1 LKLFKEVI
9 FGTDGKDYWIPVNE
23 EKKEEKMK
31 LWELSDNLT
40 DFEDA
45 IADIQDS
52 DLTEQ
57 EKEERIDA
65 LFNEYLILD
74 SDFDRKVE
82 AVAAYIK
89 RIEALTEARRAEYRR
104 LRSLAEQS
112 EKDADSLREYLVHY
126 MGKHGKTRI
135 EGKSCKVSLRQ
146 KPARVCLNCEPTE
159 LPIEFRRVMVEPKL
173 NEIKKHLRLNP
184 DTQWAFLS
192 TITEYS
198 LMIK

>member
-1 LKLFKEVI
+1 
-9 FGTDGKDYWIPVNE
+9 
-23 EKKEEKMK
+23 MK
-31 LWELSDNLT
+31 LWELSVNLT

-52 DLTEQ
+52 DLTEG
-57 EKEERIDA
+57 EKEARINE

-82 AVAAYIK
+82 AVAVYIK
-89 RIEALTEARRAEYRR
+89 RVEALTEARRAEYRR
-104 LRSLAEQS
+104 IRSLAEQS

-126 MGKHGKTRI
+126 MNKHGKTRV
-135 EGKSCKVSLRQ
+135 EGTSCKVSLRQ
-146 KPARVCLNCEPTE
+146 KPARVCLNCEPVE
-159 LPIEFRRVMVEPKL
+159 LPSEFQRVNIEPKL

-184 DTQWAFLS
+184 DCNWAFLS
-192 TITEYS
+192 NQTEFS